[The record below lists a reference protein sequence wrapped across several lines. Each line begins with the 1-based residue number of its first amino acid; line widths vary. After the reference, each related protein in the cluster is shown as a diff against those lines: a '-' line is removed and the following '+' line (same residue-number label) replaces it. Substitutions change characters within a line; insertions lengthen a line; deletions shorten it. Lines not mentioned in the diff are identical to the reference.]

1 MWPRGPARYH
11 AHQEH
16 HREIDDGR
24 PHRDLPDRQR
34 GRENLVHRDP
44 AGTGGPPPGG
54 PSPSGASRALDLV
67 AEGALHFALE
77 VLRLALAFLSAPF
90 GTRRRIARLL
100 LRFTGHLVRDAL
112 GLVLEF
118 AHGLSP
124 ISAARPT
131 SLIEATASPELRFRR
146 FNPATPAARRAPS
159 SARSRPR
166 SSRRRGP
173 ASRRARRSRHRR

>member
-1 MWPRGPARYH
+1 MSAIDWPSPMIALEPIVPTTISVSMSLGEMWPRVPARYH

-34 GRENLVHRDP
+34 ERENLVHRHP
-44 AGTGGPPPGG
+44 AGMGGPPPCG

-67 AEGALHFALE
+67 AERALHFALE

-100 LRFTGHLVRDAL
+100 LGLTGHFVRDAL
-112 GLVLEF
+112 GLVLELTHQF
-118 AHGLSP
+118 SP
-124 ISAARPT
+124 VFCCTTDR
-131 SLIEATASPELRFRR
+131 
-146 FNPATPAARRAPS
+146 
-159 SARSRPR
+159 R
-166 SSRRRGP
+166 SSRQRPR
-173 ASRRARRSRHRR
+173 